1 MACVLKPSAPQ
12 MPSAPATRL
21 RVLACSPRAGG
32 NSDTAAG
39 LVAAAGRAAGCA
51 VEELFLREFTV
62 RPCVSCGH
70 CLKRPGQCPL
80 DAGDDAGR
88 LFTALHDAGKLV
100 IVAPVYFYG
109 PPAGLKA
116 LVDRA
121 QRFWATGPA
130 AGPARDP
137 GESLAGDSADAP
149 AARPAA
155 IALCAGRTSGERLFE
170 PSLLI
175 LRCFLRALGREASPP
190 LLIRGVDDRDALA
203 GNPALIRQAAEWS
216 RDFLRPDAIGPNG
229 ANDAGNAGDFSRSRA
244 PMDSPCR

>member
-1 MACVLKPSAPQ
+1 MACGLKPLAPE
-12 MPSAPATRL
+12 MPAAPATR
-21 RVLACSPRAGG
+21 RGVRACSPRAGG
-32 NSDTAAG
+32 NSDTAALLIG
-39 LVAAAGRAAGCA
+39 AAGRAAGLA

-62 RPCVSCGH
+62 QPCVSCGY
-70 CLKRPGQCPL
+70 CLKHPGRCPL

-88 LFTALHDAGKLV
+88 LFAALHDAGRLV

-121 QRFWATGPA
+121 QRFWATSPA

-137 GESLAGDSADAP
+137 LGDAAGNRAGDWADCP
-149 AARPAA
+149 ATRPAA
-155 IALCAGRTSGERLFE
+155 IALCAGRTNGERLFE

-175 LRCFLRALGREASPP
+175 LRCFLRALGREPSPP

-203 GNPALIRQAAEWS
+203 GDPALIRQVTEWS
-216 RDFLRPDAIGPNG
+216 RDIVRPG
-229 ANDAGNAGDFSRSRA
+229 APAQSHA
-244 PMDSPCR
+244 PMDSPCH